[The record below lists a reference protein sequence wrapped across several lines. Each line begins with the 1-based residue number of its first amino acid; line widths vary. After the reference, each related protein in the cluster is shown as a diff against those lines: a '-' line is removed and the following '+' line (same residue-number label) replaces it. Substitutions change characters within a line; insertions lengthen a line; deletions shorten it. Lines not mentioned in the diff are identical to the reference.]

1 MSVAVVRSR
10 EKSHA
15 APCPAATTTP
25 PPLEPAVEPAGQPYR
40 GDRWGL
46 IFWLACAGL
55 LVALHVGQHVAYL
68 LR

>member
-1 MSVAVVRSR
+1 MSAAAVRSR
-10 EKSHA
+10 EKPHA
-15 APCPAATTTP
+15 APCPAATIASSP
-25 PPLEPAVEPAGQPYR
+25 PEPAVEPAGQPYR

-55 LVALHVGQHVAYL
+55 LVALHVGQHAVYL